1 MKFMAVLILGFLGI
15 FTATAFA
22 ANAVAPSPD
31 DTYALL
37 KAVVDAFTH
46 GQKLYAGMLGLVA
59 VVALVKKLA
68 PKWKQLDDLV
78 HTDIGGSALTLVG
91 SFALAMA
98 TTLGTGGSPSW
109 AMAKSALYIAIGA
122 AGGYTLV
129 KRLLIDPVL
138 RPFAAKCPAW
148 TQPLFAVVFYI
159 FDRKTPTQE
168 AETAGQ
174 AAVEKAPSKGLAG
187 NSDIKEV
194 E

>member
-1 MKFMAVLILGFLGI
+1 MKFMAVLVLGFLGI

-59 VVALVKKLA
+59 VVALVKKVA
-68 PKWKQLDDLV
+68 PKWKKLDDLV

-98 TTLGTGGSPSW
+98 TTLATGGSPRW
-109 AMAKSALYIAIGA
+109 QMAKAALYIAIGA
-122 AGGYTLV
+122 AGGYALV

-159 FDRKTPTQE
+159 FDRKTPVQE
-168 AETAGQ
+168 SEDAGQ
-174 AAVEKAPSKGLAG
+174 AAVEAKPSQGLAG
-187 NSDIKEV
+187 NTHIKEV